1 VAPRRQRQRS
11 RSNASSGYSAV
22 DVDRE
27 VPFLQL
33 ANPGA
38 GDLLPTGDIIITA
51 WPTIRPRPPHWI
63 DRVEVFLDPRDN
75 GGLFIGSV
83 EPTDKEFK
91 ITAAVPNSANGGHTL
106 TVYARSSVTGHEAV
120 QQVPVFVGEPPAPT
134 PRPTT

>member
-1 VAPRRQRQRS
+1 MSTA
-11 RSNASSGYSAV
+11 A
-22 DVDRE
+22 

-38 GDLLPTGDIIITA
+38 GDLLPTGDIIITGSA
-51 WPTIRPRPPHWI
+51 YDSAATSGTGI

-120 QQVPVFVGEPPAPT
+120 QQVPLFVGEGPTPT
-134 PRPTT
+134 PRPTSN